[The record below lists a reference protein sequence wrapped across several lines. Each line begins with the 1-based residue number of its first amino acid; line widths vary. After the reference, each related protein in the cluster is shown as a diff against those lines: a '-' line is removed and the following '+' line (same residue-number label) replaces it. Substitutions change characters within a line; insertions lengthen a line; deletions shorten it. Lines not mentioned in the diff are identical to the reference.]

1 MGLRLPN
8 TDQAVHSGDLRA
20 ALWNEII
27 RRLIVQILE
36 TERWVGKRFNNTQGL
51 FLNQTNMFLYK
62 FGQDSSPSIH
72 IYYIFSLGEGLLM
85 YVCYKDTP
93 QRVLLKIGTTH
104 STSQKSMDCQTHV
117 WSGPME
123 EHVT

>member
-1 MGLRLPN
+1 
-8 TDQAVHSGDLRA
+8 
-20 ALWNEII
+20 
-27 RRLIVQILE
+27 
-36 TERWVGKRFNNTQGL
+36 
-51 FLNQTNMFLYK
+51 MFLYK

-72 IYYIFSLGEGLLM
+72 IYYIFSLEEGLLM
-85 YVCYKDTP
+85 YVCYKDTASY